1 MVRRHRIADEEL
13 FHIINACYRR
23 FVEVIVGYEINAEAE
38 SLFRFLWRTTKHK
51 KGNPHYPILDPGSIT
66 RLIREIERKF
76 DMSSYLDEIFH
87 K

>member
-1 MVRRHRIADEEL
+1 MVRRHRITDEEL

-23 FVEVIVGYEINAEAE
+23 LVELIVDYEIKAETE
-38 SLFRFLWRTTKHK
+38 SLFKFLWRTTKHK
-51 KGNPHYPILDPGSIT
+51 KGNPHYPKLDPGSIT

-76 DMSSYLDEIFH
+76 DMSSYLDEILP